1 MSNKNTAKE
10 WQKGWYQ
17 IHVGDT
23 EIAVRTKRNGKV
35 YETLTLC
42 HPDDEF
48 SLSEGVKIAMKRLEE
63 AINPDVIM
71 VGDKVKIKDVSEHY
85 SLDAEW
91 VKNNVTN
98 LNDIAKWRYGVET
111 DDNGDVYR
119 HVFTVKYIGDSVC
132 GKLAFVCDDKFE
144 MYGNYL
150 MPISALEK
158 INE

>member
-48 SLSEGVKIAMKRLEE
+48 SLSEGVKIAMERLEQV
-63 AINPDVIM
+63 INPNVIRI
-71 VGDKVKIKDVSEHY
+71 GDKVKIKDTGGMY
-85 SLDAEW
+85 CNYTQW
-91 VKNNVTN
+91 VVDNVTN
-98 LNDIAKWRYGVET
+98 IE
-111 DDNGDVYR
+111 DVAHWQYDQNNCNM
-119 HVFTVKYIGDSVC
+119 TSKYIVKYIGVNEFTEERMAYIMEIHTDRC
-132 GKLAFVCDDKFE
+132 
-144 MYGNYL
+144 YL
-150 MPISALEK
+150 FHIDELEK
-158 INE
+158 ING